1 MSIHIGQLIKEKV
14 TEKRLSQEALG
25 KMINTTKQN
34 VGNIYKRRSI
44 DTQLLLKLC
53 TVLEFDFFEALYAEE
68 PLKSMRQ
75 KEIDAFTVEI
85 SALQTFIVRSCSFSI
100 HLLYGFNPYTLYGS
114 VHKGVYQLFGCD
126 QRSGASNPLAFIT
139 VGWSFISPESS
150 IWFKMM
156 PSLNN
161 TSPNMKARRVSAI
174 SLKSPSDWM
183 HR

>member
-85 SALQTFIVRSCSFSI
+85 SALQTIIKQKDERIKDLEEIMNSNKKVI
-100 HLLYGFNPYTLYGS
+100 ALL
-114 VHKGVYQLFGCD
+114 
-126 QRSGASNPLAFIT
+126 
-139 VGWSFISPESS
+139 EEE
-150 IWFKMM
+150 
-156 PSLNN
+156 
-161 TSPNMKARRVSAI
+161 KAQY
-174 SLKSPSDWM
+174 KKKD
-183 HR
+183 